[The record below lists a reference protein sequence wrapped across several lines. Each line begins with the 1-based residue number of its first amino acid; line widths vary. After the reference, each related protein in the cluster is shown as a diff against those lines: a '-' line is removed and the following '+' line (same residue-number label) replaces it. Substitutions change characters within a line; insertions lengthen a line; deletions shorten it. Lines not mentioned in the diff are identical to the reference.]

1 MQFSRMSNKQVDE
14 MFANLMVACSSEL
27 KQERKRRAKEK
38 KIEADAER
46 IKKLKAEREPQ
57 YIVAEIKADAE
68 LREEVVREMTRRGIS
83 LHVAMQMTAIKR
95 ELLALAIR
103 YEVI

>member
-1 MQFSRMSNKQVDE
+1 MQFSRMSNKQIDE
-14 MFANLMVACSSEL
+14 MFANLMTKCSSEL
-27 KQERKRRAKEK
+27 KQERKRRAKER

-57 YIVAEIKADAE
+57 YVVAEVKADAE
-68 LREEVVREMTRRGIS
+68 LREEVVREMARRGIS

-95 ELLALAIR
+95 ELLARAIR